1 MADDR
6 NVKSR
11 MVFFIPNMY
20 SQEATVKKKDIFDL
34 TYTLTP
40 ALL

>member
-6 NVKSR
+6 NVKSKH
-11 MVFFIPNMY
+11 NGLY
-20 SQEATVKKKDIFDL
+20 SQHVFTAFTAEEKDIFDL

-40 ALL
+40 AVL